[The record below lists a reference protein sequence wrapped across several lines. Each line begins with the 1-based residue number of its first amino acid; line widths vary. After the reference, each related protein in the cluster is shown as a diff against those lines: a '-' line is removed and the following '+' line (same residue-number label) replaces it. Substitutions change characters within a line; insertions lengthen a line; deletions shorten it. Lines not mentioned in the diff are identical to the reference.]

1 MPSELHPQPPLTY
14 KTLGLSHVG
23 AQLKGQWHA
32 TSEVPTTDGRES
44 LRLRVLIIVHPSPE
58 ESHLSDCFP
67 FCLSCKTKLH
77 LVEKSTLPH
86 NSIDEIVIL
95 QIIIVWKGRS
105 RIWPQE
111 SKCSEAGGY
120 NPLVPEV
127 GEGTADGSPGKP

>member
-1 MPSELHPQPPLTY
+1 MACY
-14 KTLGLSHVG
+14 
-23 AQLKGQWHA
+23 
-32 TSEVPTTDGRES
+32 
-44 LRLRVLIIVHPSPE
+44 LRGTHNRRQGVIEAWGVLIIVHSLPAE

-67 FCLSCKTKLH
+67 FCLSWKTKLH
-77 LVEKSTLPH
+77 LVEKSTLPP
-86 NSIDEIVIL
+86 NPIDENVIL

-127 GEGTADGSPGKP
+127 GEGSGRWLPRQALKARIKK